1 MSEITMA
8 AIKFAQGL
16 RETADYLN
24 DAVFS
29 DDIAAMRDAL
39 ELGRNK
45 LRQAAEAL
53 EEAERER
60 DAAVRD
66 IEIHD
71 GCEACKHAD
80 LLETDSPCRE
90 CLASSEWFPL
100 WQWRGPCAEN
110 GGAED
115 D

>member
-8 AIKFAQGL
+8 AVKFAQGL

-53 EEAERER
+53 EETEREWDLFELITSVYHGKQYYFRQDDGTVYSR
-60 DAAVRD
+60 DS
-66 IEIHD
+66 
-71 GCEACKHAD
+71 G
-80 LLETDSPCRE
+80 LLLSFDQAIDEFCGRLS
-90 CLASSEWFPL
+90 
-100 WQWRGPCAEN
+100 N
-110 GGAED
+110 G
-115 D
+115 